1 MLGKTARRFARC
13 PLIRIIRA
21 SRLTEDIVAKHIVET
36 MAPGLVRV
44 SAYVYALGKFEFSSL
59 RILHVEI
66 DVENEVADL
75 LDGTP
80 RGPIRANPVRNVA
93 LTSIAVWIP
102 GPAAICFCSAGGMVA
117 KLKRPEALS
126 ASWSKTSSICRRAT
140 SMGLVGSS
148 EVLIRTKPKNA
159 TLVVSSAC
167 ADTLVNAAIMTAA
180 R

>member
-1 MLGKTARRFARC
+1 
-13 PLIRIIRA
+13 
-21 SRLTEDIVAKHIVET
+21 VAKHIVET

-93 LTSIAVWIP
+93 LTSIAVLDP
-102 GPAAICFCSAGGMVA
+102 GPRSDLLLQCGWNGGEAKAPRGAERLLEQDIEHLQAGHLDGLGRFQRSIDQDKAEKRHAGRIIGVRGHACECRDNDSGEIGCIPLSRRGGHRARTGSAW
-117 KLKRPEALS
+117 EA
-126 ASWSKTSSICRRAT
+126 TR
-140 SMGLVGSS
+140 V
-148 EVLIRTKPKNA
+148 PP
-159 TLVVSSAC
+159 
-167 ADTLVNAAIMTAA
+167 
-180 R
+180 

>member
-1 MLGKTARRFARC
+1 MRRFARC
-13 PLIRIIRA
+13 LRIRFIHA
-21 SRLTEDIVAKHIVET
+21 SRLIKEIVAEHIVET
-36 MAPGLVRV
+36 MAQDFVRI
-44 SAYVYALGKFEFSSL
+44 SAYIYALSKFEFSGF

-66 DVENEVADL
+66 DIENEVADL

-93 LTSIAVWIP
+93 LTSIAIWIP